1 MFLIIV
7 IIVIGACASIL
18 WSIYYNTISIQKS
31 YGTVNWYYWA
41 YYWAISSIERWL
53 LMSKLKYPTYVG
65 SWWFKW
71 STIYWAQSN
80 WFSWEFWKLNQ
91 WNNSLTWSVNSLTTH
106 ISGVID
112 TKTIRAISFNK
123 YSDVYGFSGWISNWA
138 YWLNSWLS
146 FSGTTNFGWEYNI
159 WNTWN
164 VDFNRFIGLNNTWYT
179 LRGLLTTKYDNY
191 REKDAPLTGNF
202 TFETGTCNPRPALSW
217 EHTTTTQSQCP
228 SI

>member
-112 TKTIRAISFNK
+112 TKTIRAISFYTYNNSNSNS
-123 YSDVYGFSGWISNWA
+123 YSGWNINWTNWISKN
-138 YWLNSWLS
+138 LS
-146 FSGTTNFGWEYNI
+146 FSWHTGTGRVPNT
-159 WNTWN
+159 TWN
-164 VDFNRFIGLNNTWYT
+164 VDFDRFFWLNATGYT
-179 LRGLLTTKYDNY
+179 LRSLLTTNY
-191 REKDAPLTGNF
+191 QTYEEKDAPLTWHFDFKND
-202 TFETGTCNPRPALSW
+202 TKNPRPALSGQ
-217 EHTTTTQSQCP
+217 HT
-228 SI
+228 IN